1 MASAL
6 IIDNWLLQDIG
17 NCLSSGLG
25 CDSSSEIV
33 IDRQHNSHSILD
45 VPKAGVQLEALLGL
59 LVDIVFRDSLVVDS
73 GFVES
78 WTKNQT
84 AFAPLLNSGLVRA
97 LPFKDYEDR
106 LKEARRIALDQLCIT
121 SSLRQ
126 EQRQN
131 EESWNAGKGPANAYM
146 SAVVWGT
153 AGMLGRS
160 HVYEAPY
167 SGHPL
172 RKRVI
177 EQTIFASPVRDMVSE
192 TLEWITDEKFRLFET
207 KGKDGAQRT
216 ATLILPPVAIEIIEE
231 SSDIHQLIPIAYQLR
246 DKYAKMREWMKSIQI
261 AMDNEDPKGIA
272 KYKKTLSAVSK
283 DLDRAMGNT
292 EVGKISLKIGIG
304 WPSVSIVLG
313 TMNDV
318 IKKFGMRAMLNN
330 QIFSPQGEKSIRKLL
345 RMFQEDNSS
354 LGLSAQEY
362 LRIKRKNQA

>member
-1 MASAL
+1 MGSSL

-17 NCLSSGLG
+17 NCLSHGLEP
-25 CDSSSEIV
+25 DSASEIA
-33 IDRQHNSHSILD
+33 IDRQDNSHSILD
-45 VPKAGVQLEALLGL
+45 VPSAGVQLEALLEF

-78 WTKNQT
+78 WAEHQT

-97 LPFKDYEDR
+97 LPFKAHEDR
-106 LKEARRIALDQLCIT
+106 LREAKRFVLDRLCVT
-121 SSLRQ
+121 PSLRE
-126 EQRQN
+126 EQRRN
-131 EESWNAGKGPANAYM
+131 EESWAAGKGPANGYM
-146 SAVVWGT
+146 SAVIWGT

-177 EQTIFASPVRDMVSE
+177 EQTILASPSRDAVSE
-192 TLEWITDEKFRLFET
+192 TLEWVVEERLRLFET
-207 KGKDGAQRT
+207 KAKDGSQRT
-216 ATLILPPVAIEIIEE
+216 ATLVLPPVAIEIIEE
-231 SSDIHQLIPIAYQLR
+231 SKDIDQLIPIAYQLR
-246 DKYAKMREWMKSIQI
+246 DKYAKVREWMKSIQI
-261 AMDNEDPKGIA
+261 AMDTEDPKGIT

-304 WPSVSIVLG
+304 WPSISIALG
-313 TMNDV
+313 TLDDV
-318 IKKFGMRAMLNN
+318 IKKFGIRAMLNN
-330 QIFSPQGEKSIRKLL
+330 QIFSPQGEKSIKKLL
-345 RMFQEDNSS
+345 RMFDEETSG

-362 LRIKRKNQA
+362 LRVSRK